1 MSIVR
6 SVKRRPVG
14 GMPSNGWVW
23 VAEKVMR
30 ATTRSPAMIRSS
42 TRVWTSGMRPKI
54 PRKFSI
60 WAASPLGL
68 RPEFWM

>member
-1 MSIVR
+1 MVR

-14 GMPSNGWVW
+14 AMPSNGWVC

-42 TRVWTSGMRPKI
+42 TRV
-54 PRKFSI
+54 
-60 WAASPLGL
+60 
-68 RPEFWM
+68 